1 MAYVYFTMVC
11 LFFGSN
17 FILMDRATRWFGPV
31 EIGFGRV
38 SSAAALLAILWMTV
52 DRRQRLRRGEIAT
65 IVGIALLANAYPYTL
80 QPALISS
87 GLGHSFF
94 GMTVSFVPLMT
105 ILVSIPLLGIRPTTK
120 QIVGVLGGL
129 GFVVL
134 LMYDGNLRGI
144 TPWQLALAV
153 TVPLSYALGNTVMRR
168 NLRHADPT
176 PLSVLMMLTSSVA
189 LLPIVASPALQ
200 AQLGVEAPS
209 PRADFPIAAA
219 ALVGLGALG
228 TGVCVWAFV
237 RMVQQRGP
245 LFAGMVT
252 YVVPVLAMLWGLLD
266 GETITT
272 RQVIA
277 MAGILSMVALVQGP
291 AETTKAEEEPAPADW
306 ATDSLPTDSLA
317 ADSLAAEPLA
327 ADA

>member
-1 MAYVYFTMVC
+1 
-11 LFFGSN
+11 
-17 FILMDRATRWFGPV
+17 MDRATRWFGPV
-31 EIGFGRV
+31 EVGFGRV
-38 SSAAALLAILWMTV
+38 ASAAVLLAILWATI

-65 IVGIALLANAYPYTL
+65 IIGIALLSNAYPYTL
-80 QPALISS
+80 QPSLISS

-105 ILVSIPLLGIRPTTK
+105 ILVSIPLLGVRPTSK

-129 GFVVL
+129 GFVIL

-153 TVPLSYALGNTVMRR
+153 TIPLSYALGNTVMRR
-168 NLRHADPT
+168 NLKDADPT
-176 PLSVLMMLTSSVA
+176 PLSVFMMLASTAA

-200 AQLGVEAPS
+200 TQIGVEAPS
-209 PRADFPIAAA
+209 PRVDFPIAAA
-219 ALVGLGALG
+219 ALFGLGALG
-228 TGVCVWAFV
+228 TGACVWAFV

-252 YVVPVLAMLWGLLD
+252 YVVPVLAMLWGLID
-266 GETITT
+266 GETITS

-277 MAGILSMVALVQGP
+277 MTGILSMVALVQ
-291 AETTKAEEEPAPADW
+291 APA
-306 ATDSLPTDSLA
+306 
-317 ADSLAAEPLA
+317 
-327 ADA
+327 